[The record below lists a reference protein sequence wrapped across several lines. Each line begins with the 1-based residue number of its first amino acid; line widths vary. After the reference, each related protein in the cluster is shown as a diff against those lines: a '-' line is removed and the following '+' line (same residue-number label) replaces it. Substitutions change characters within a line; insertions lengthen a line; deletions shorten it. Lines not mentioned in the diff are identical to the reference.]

1 MSFKEIITEIEIM
14 NGQKASFTSTVNYSK
29 CLFHSAQT
37 LAMVIKPK
45 IINNDCNLAYILFV
59 SIKDL

>member
-1 MSFKEIITEIEIM
+1 M

-29 CLFHSAQT
+29 CLFHSALT